1 MDVIHN
7 ESSKSVKE
15 NNAFKVDLRDQM
27 FLLWQQFRA
36 QDTVLDNQIYPE
48 FDQDF
53 CQYLISHAKSFAYEE
68 MGPLYQVSD
77 RQGARLEEGK
87 VILPPGFD
95 SLWAK
100 YKDAGWG
107 RLGAP
112 LEYEGL
118 GAPYLIAQTIN
129 EIFMGANPA
138 FMIYS
143 GFASP
148 ALYLID
154 KFGDDRLKSLFCE
167 PLAKNDFAACLCMT
181 EPDAG
186 SDVGNIRTK
195 AIKQDNGSYQI
206 EGEKIFISAGMHDLN
221 DNIAYIVLARVEGAK
236 KGTVGL
242 SCFVV
247 PRYQLEGEAK
257 EVTSLNQEDR
267 GSHIDS
273 LLDNGVRCVRLE
285 EKMGLHG
292 CATAQI
298 SFGQAAPCYGYLLG
312 DRENVGLKQLM
323 TMMNLARIATGIY
336 ALGMASSAYLNAA
349 EYAGTRI
356 QGTSFKEAFNP
367 KAKRVAIIEHVDV
380 KRMLLEMKS
389 KVEGCRALIL
399 KLCMHQSQL
408 MNLNIIK
415 ANPEQFEQGFTPEE
429 MESQAYRHQ
438 SLVNLLTPIV
448 KAYTSDQAFKVAET
462 AIQVYGGHGYISDNP
477 VEQYAR
483 DIKVMSLWEGTNFVQ
498 SADLF
503 RDKLAMGRNSKLL
516 VLFQEE
522 IMSFLGAFKEEQEQ
536 GKGEE
541 WEAFTPQAER
551 LELALNTLIDTHKL
565 MGSWIRQQKME
576 RIFAVSTRFL
586 EMMAE
591 VTLGWLLLDGMVVA
605 KRALLEMDSHE
616 RNEESHEPDSLERE
630 KVESSP
636 QPKDSLEL
644 RKGKSSPEPDKVESE
659 EDRAFYQG
667 KIQSGLFFMNNT
679 LPNVFAKAQVIALE
693 DDSAEEATAEMFL
706 QRREV

>member
-1 MDVIHN
+1 MDTRSN
-7 ESSKSVKE
+7 NSAKE
-15 NNAFKVDLRDQM
+15 TNAFRVDLRDQM
-27 FLLWQQFRA
+27 FLLWEQFRA
-36 QDTVLDNQIYPE
+36 QDTVLDSQIYPE
-48 FDQDF
+48 FDQAF
-53 CQYLISHAKSFAYEE
+53 CQYLITHAKDFAYQE

-77 RQGARLEEGK
+77 RQGAKLSYEAGEQGEASNKEQIGK
-87 VILPPGFD
+87 VILPPGFEQ
-95 SLWAK
+95 LWQN
-100 YKDAGWG
+100 YKEAGWG
-107 RLGAP
+107 RLGSP
-112 LEYEGL
+112 LEYDGL
-118 GAPYLIAQTIN
+118 GAPYLISQSIN

-154 KFGDDRLKSLFCE
+154 KFGDDQLKSRFCE
-167 PLAKNDFAACLCMT
+167 PLAKNYFAACLCMT

-195 AIKQDNGSYQI
+195 AVKQDNGMYRI

-247 PRYQLEGEAK
+247 PRYQLESEQ
-257 EVTSLNQEDR
+257 T
-267 GSHIDS
+267 GSQLDS
-273 LLDNGVRCVRLE
+273 QLGSPIDNGVRCVRLE
-285 EKMGLHG
+285 QKMGLHG

-312 DRENVGLKQLM
+312 ERENVGLKQLM

-349 EYAGTRI
+349 EYAGNRI

-367 KAKRVAIIEHVDV
+367 RAQRVAIIEHIDV

-408 MNLNIIK
+408 MNLNIRQ
-415 ANPEQFEQGFTPEE
+415 ANPEQFEQSHAAEDKE
-429 MESQAYRHQ
+429 KIEAQAYRHQ

-448 KAYTSDQAFKVAET
+448 KAYTSDQAFHVAET

-503 RDKLAMGRNSKLL
+503 RDKLAMGRHSKLL
-516 VLFQEE
+516 ALYQEE
-522 IMSFLGAFKEEQEQ
+522 IMDFLTSAKSDEATFSAFS
-536 GKGEE
+536 
-541 WEAFTPQAER
+541 PQAKR
-551 LELALNTLIDTHKL
+551 LEDALNCLVDTHKL

-591 VTLGWLLLDGMVVA
+591 VTLGWLLLDSMMVA
-605 KRALLEMDSHE
+605 KRALINQENANDE
-616 RNEESHEPDSLERE
+616 
-630 KVESSP
+630 
-636 QPKDSLEL
+636 
-644 RKGKSSPEPDKVESE
+644 
-659 EDRAFYQG
+659 AFYQG

-693 DDSAEEATAEMFL
+693 DDSAEEASAEMFL
-706 QRREV
+706 SRREV

>member
-77 RQGARLEEGK
+77 RQGARLEKGK
-87 VILPPGFD
+87 VTLPPGFD

-195 AIKQDNGSYQI
+195 AIKQGNGLYQI

-267 GSHIDS
+267 DSHIDS

-285 EKMGLHG
+285 DKMGLHG

-429 MESQAYRHQ
+429 MENQAYRHQ

-522 IMSFLGAFKEEQEQ
+522 IMEFLESFKDAD
-536 GKGEE
+536 KGEE
-541 WEAFTPQAER
+541 QGQGEREEQGDEWAAFKPQAER
-551 LELALNTLIDTHKL
+551 LDQALNTLIDTHKL

-591 VTLGWLLLDGMVVA
+591 VTLAWLLLDGMVVA
-605 KRALLEMDSHE
+605 KRALLEMDSSE
-616 RNEESHEPDSLERE
+616 PNEDS
-630 KVESSP
+630 
-636 QPKDSLEL
+636 
-644 RKGKSSPEPDKVESE
+644 
-659 EDRAFYQG
+659 AFYQG

-693 DDSAEEATAEMFL
+693 DDSAVEASAEMFL